1 MSFADRQ
8 NNTVILAYHHICNY
22 WHPTIARV
30 SPKSFK
36 THIDYLQQEEY
47 SVPTLS
53 EYFSKD
59 SKILQKKNVLLTF
72 DDAHWCI
79 YKNAFEILL
88 ERKMRA
94 TIFAV
99 TNFIERRGSWDYYDN
114 SGKCRH
120 LNWNELKELSNQG
133 FEIGSHSCSHIDL
146 KSSPSKRIVNELEF
160 SKKTLEDRLGVVVNF
175 FSYPFG
181 RLNKKIEE
189 LCLQAGYR
197 GAVTMNPGVVNGN
210 LFGLNRKAVYLFE
223 SDRQFHFKVNQGS
236 SMTEN
241 IKLKAINSFSMGTI
255 ILNNIKNPVKSA

>member
-1 MSFADRQ
+1 MSFPNRQ
-8 NNTVILAYHHICNY
+8 DNTVILAYHHICNF

-36 THIDYLQQEEY
+36 TQIKYLQQAEF

-53 EYFSKD
+53 EYFNRSFD
-59 SKILQKKNVLLTF
+59 NLHKKSVLLTF
-72 DDAHWCI
+72 DDGLRCF
-79 YKNAFEILL
+79 YKNAYEILL

-94 TIFAV
+94 TIFVV
-99 TNFIERRGSWDYYDN
+99 TNFIDRRGSWDYYDS

-120 LNWNELKELSNQG
+120 LNWSELKELCNQG

-146 KSSPSKRIVNELEF
+146 KPSPSKKIVNELEV
-160 SKKTLEDRLGVVVNF
+160 SKKTLEDRLGVAVNF

-189 LCLQAGYR
+189 LCLQVGYT

-223 SDRQFHFKVNQGS
+223 SDRQFHFKLNQAS
-236 SMTEN
+236 SMTEK
-241 IKLKAINSFSMGTI
+241 IKLKAINTFSMGTI
-255 ILNNIKNPVKSA
+255 ILNNLKNPVKST